1 MPGKN
6 LLVSGLTAV
15 TNQTVVSYE
24 EYLEKVNDSS
34 FLFQKLNSDALHQS
48 HLVGGVVSTD
58 ENDLAQFCTFCF
70 VKLNMNI
77 WLTASSEVKIQ
88 HREGIPADQQRLIF
102 CGKQLDDG
110 HSLNNYNIMRDST
123 LHLVLR
129 LRGGGGAMNY
139 FLSPELL
146 DPGYDYDFTGLDD
159 TGSTFMRGQFEYRRP
174 CGWKRHALKVLNKYD
189 NDNKWLGVTSSRF
202 RYHSAP
208 DEWPVSYHGTSKHLG
223 HTIAE
228 DGFRLSKEQG
238 VQFPYS
244 QGLYM
249 SPDVNVADK
258 YAETFIHDGVSY
270 KIIFQNRVNPDT
282 LSILNTNQGD
292 YWISP
297 RGTDVR
303 PYGILIKRA

>member
-6 LLVSGLTAV
+6 ILVSGLTAV

-24 EYLEKVNDSS
+24 EYLEKMNDSS
-34 FLFQKLNSDALHQS
+34 FIFQKLNSDALHQS
-48 HLVGGVVSTD
+48 HLVDTMPI
-58 ENDLAQFCTFCF
+58 F
-70 VKLNMNI
+70 VRSLTGKVLNVNCKPATTIEKLK
-77 WLTASSEVKIQ
+77 VKIQ

-102 CGKQLDDG
+102 CGKQLDDA
-110 HSLNNYNIMRDST
+110 HSLNSYNIMRDST

-146 DPGYDYDFTGLDD
+146 DPIYDFDFTNLDD

-208 DEWPVSYHGTSKHLG
+208 NEWPVSYHGTSKHLG

-249 SPDVNVADK
+249 TPDVNVAAK
-258 YAETFIHDGVSY
+258 YAETFVHDGVCY

-282 LSILNTNQGD
+282 MSILNTNQGD

-303 PYGILIKRA
+303 PYGILIKKA